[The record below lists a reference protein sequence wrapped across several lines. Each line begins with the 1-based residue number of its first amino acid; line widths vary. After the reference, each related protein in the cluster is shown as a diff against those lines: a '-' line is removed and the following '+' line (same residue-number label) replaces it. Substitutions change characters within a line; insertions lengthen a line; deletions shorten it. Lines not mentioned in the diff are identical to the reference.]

1 MKRLRVAKRS
11 TNIPSSGIR
20 RMYNIAT
27 QMNTKDMIWLVIG
40 EPDFPTPTHIIA
52 AGKEALNSG
61 FTHYTHNLG
70 LLELRESIAR
80 KLKRENRIESNPE
93 TEIIATTGAQGALI
107 MTLFII
113 LEEGDE
119 VLVPRPCFASY
130 EAQIKLASAIPVPIS
145 LEEDEFN
152 LDLELINERITPQ
165 TKALLINSP
174 CNPTGAMYSE
184 AVLKAIVDLAEDQGI
199 FIIEDNPYEKIV
211 YDRKHVSIAPMI
223 RDQTISIFSFSKSY
237 AMAGWR
243 IGYATA
249 NEEIIREMQKM
260 HEHFCIHPSS
270 VSQKAAIAALDGS
283 QECVE
288 SMVQTY
294 KERRSV
300 IVNGLNKIP
309 GISCIAPHGTFY
321 VFPNIKALGRSA
333 QDLAEYLL
341 RECHFVTVPGTA
353 FGPEGEGHLR
363 ISYSASMEAINE
375 GLSRIQKAVSH
386 LNQ

>member
-1 MKRLRVAKRS
+1 MKQLQVAKRS

-27 QMNTKDMIWLVIG
+27 QMKEKDMIWLVIG
-40 EPDFPTPTHIIA
+40 EPDFPTPVHIIN

-70 LLELRESIAR
+70 LLELREAIAR
-80 KLKRENRIESNPE
+80 KLKRENGIETNPE

-119 VLVPRPCFASY
+119 ILVPRPCFASY
-130 EAQIKLASAIPVPIS
+130 EAQIKLANAILVPIS
-145 LEEDEFN
+145 LKEDEFN
-152 LDLELINERITPQ
+152 LDIELIKEKITPQ

-174 CNPTGAMYSE
+174 CNPTGAMCSE
-184 AVLKAIVDLAEDQGI
+184 AVLKAIADLAEDHGI
-199 FIIEDNPYEKIV
+199 FIIKDNPYEKIV
-211 YDRKHVSIAPMI
+211 YDRKHVSIAPMAK
-223 RDQTISIFSFSKSY
+223 DQTISIFSFSKSY

-321 VFPNIKALGRSA
+321 VFPNIKALGRSS
-333 QDLAEYLL
+333 QELAEYLL
-341 RECHFVTVPGTA
+341 RAGHVVTVPGTA

-363 ISYSASMEAINE
+363 ISYSASMEAIKE
-375 GLSRIQKAVSH
+375 ALSRIQKAVLRLS
-386 LNQ
+386 Q